1 MKTFKKHL
9 KDKLTNKRFKDKF
22 DEEKRLLEISMQI
35 HNFREKKGMS
45 QSDTAKLAKIT
56 QQQLSKIE
64 NGENCN
70 LMTFLKVCSALNID
84 IDFKESKKSHAGA
97 WLGVDALRGARVLT
111 NRIRRLRL
119 GYIII

>member
-97 WLGVDALRGARVLT
+97 
-111 NRIRRLRL
+111 
-119 GYIII
+119 

>member
-22 DEEKRLLEISMQI
+22 EEEKRLLEISMKIQ
-35 HNFREKKGMS
+35 NFREKKGMS

-84 IDFKESKKSHAGA
+84 MEFKESKKSHAGA
-97 WLGVDALRGARVLT
+97 
-111 NRIRRLRL
+111 
-119 GYIII
+119 

>member
-22 DEEKRLLEISMQI
+22 EEEKRLLEISMKI

-84 IDFKESKKSHAGA
+84 MEFKGSKKSHAGA
-97 WLGVDALRGARVLT
+97 
-111 NRIRRLRL
+111 
-119 GYIII
+119 

>member
-1 MKTFKKHL
+1 MKTFEKHL
-9 KDKLTNKRFKDKF
+9 NVKLKNRRFKDKF
-22 DEEKRLLEISMQI
+22 EEEKRLLEISMKI

-84 IDFKESKKSHAGA
+84 IDFKESKKSHACA
-97 WLGVDALRGARVLT
+97 
-111 NRIRRLRL
+111 
-119 GYIII
+119 